1 MKAIVIENNYK
12 ESITHGNCGWYFLA
26 DSAVSNTGKPFY
38 LPENVGRVTAS
49 ISLAIKISR
58 LGKFIEPRFAS
69 RYYVECAP
77 AVHFRL
83 PEFKEKLRSEG
94 LPEDAARSFDKS
106 LFVGDFF
113 PWDSSIII
121 DLWKNGIAE
130 VSFSPDKLIFSVDE
144 VLSKVSVM
152 NTVKIGDL
160 LIPGLNGELELNEGD
175 ILDLRSAEDSLF
187 KVKIK

>member
-12 ESITHGNCGWYFLA
+12 ESITHGKCGWYFLA
-26 DSAVSNTGKPFY
+26 DSAISNTGKPFY

-83 PEFKEKLRSEG
+83 PEFKEKLGSEG

-113 PWDSSIII
+113 PWEASIII
-121 DLWKNGIAE
+121 NLWKNGMAE
-130 VSFSPDKLIFSVDE
+130 VSFSPDKLNFSVDE

-160 LIPGLNGELELNEGD
+160 LIPGLNGEVELDEGD